1 MLLNMTN
8 HFFDCCIFLLFLVVA
23 ISCARPQ
30 APSGGPKDEEPPQ
43 LVTAD
48 PTNGTLMFKGDKINM
63 EFDEYIKL
71 NDIKGE
77 LTITPKINEDYEYKY
92 NKKSVELD
100 NLILEDSTT
109 YTFNFGGGVTDI
121 TENNPAE
128 NLLLIF
134 STGHF
139 LDSLN
144 ITGKVTEILTGE
156 RVKNALLAIYDV
168 NDTLD
173 VFTGRAS
180 YSIRANENGQF
191 KFTNIKN
198 GNYRL
203 YAVNDENRNYKCEP
217 DTESF
222 GFLGEIIELNKDYD
236 SLSIYTRKRNF
247 RPFKLTNLRSTGKY
261 FQARFNKYVMS
272 YRLRALP
279 DTSKTVYSNLT
290 DKNEVLRIYNTL
302 EDIDSLQVQ
311 LTAYDTINQS
321 VDTLF
326 YIRFP
331 ESKRKSPDFNVNLRE
346 GEIST
351 SNVFTGGITFN
362 KPVRYLNADSLLF
375 QYDSTTVQKIDTAN
389 DLTWNFNRTQLSIE
403 KLLNPSLLN
412 KDTTRK
418 AVSEKPQPR
427 IPGKESFEGRSE
439 ANRVTFVIGEKTFVS
454 VENDSSTQITETYN
468 FINSANLGVIIGE
481 IITDYSSFIIQ
492 LTNKAFEVQRELYN
506 QKVFEFKDLQ
516 PGDYLVRILIDTNGN
531 GKWDEGQVSD
541 FTEPEP
547 VYHLN
552 KTLTLRPNWELN
564 EIITI
569 E

>member
-1 MLLNMTN
+1 MISHSSYPYILL
-8 HFFDCCIFLLFLVVA
+8 LLLA

-30 APSGGPKDEEPPQ
+30 APTGGPKDEDPPQ
-43 LVTAD
+43 LIEAN
-48 PTNGTLMFKGDKINM
+48 PQNGTLMFEGSKIIM
-63 EFDEYIKL
+63 EFNEYIKL
-71 NDIKGE
+71 DDIKGE
-77 LTITPKINEDYEYKY
+77 LTITPKINEDYQYKY
-92 NKKSVELD
+92 NKKTVELD
-100 NLILEDSTT
+100 NLVLDDSTT

-134 STGHF
+134 STGDF

-156 RVKNALLAIYDV
+156 PVKNALLAIYDI

-180 YSIRANENGQF
+180 YSIRANEDGQF

-203 YAVNDENRNYKCEP
+203 YAVNDENKNFKCEP

-222 GFLGEIIELNKDYD
+222 GFIGDIINLDQDYD

-247 RPFKLTNLRSTGKY
+247 GPFKLTNLRSSGKY
-261 FQARFNKYVMS
+261 FEARFNKYVMS
-272 YRLRALP
+272 YQLNAVA
-279 DTSKTVYSNLT
+279 DSSKTLYSNLT
-290 DKNEVLRIYNTL
+290 DKNEILRIYNNIQDL
-302 EDIDSLQVQ
+302 DSLQVH
-311 LTAYDTINQS
+311 LTAFDTISQS

-331 ESKRKSPDFNVNLRE
+331 ESKRKSPDFNVNLRQ
-346 GEIST
+346 GEINT
-351 SNVFTGGITFN
+351 VNVFSGKISFN
-362 KPVRYLNADSLLF
+362 KPVRYINPDSLLF
-375 QYDSTTVQKIDTAN
+375 QYDSTTVQKIDTIS
-389 DLTWNFNRTQLSIE
+389 DFTWNYNRTQLSIE
-403 KLLNPSLLN
+403 KLLNPELLN
-412 KDTTRK
+412 KDTT
-418 AVSEKPQPR
+418 SKPISKVKERR
-427 IPGKESFEGRSE
+427 IPGKESFEGKS
-439 ANRVTFVIGEKTFVS
+439 AKNQVTLLIGENTFVS
-454 VENDSSTQITETYN
+454 VEMDSSTQITETYN
-468 FINSANLGVIIGE
+468 FTNPANLGVIKGE
-481 IITDYSSFIIQ
+481 IITDYTNFIVQ
-492 LTNKAFEVQRELYN
+492 LTDKDFQVQRELQN
-506 QKVFEFKDLQ
+506 EKTFEFKDLQ
-516 PGDYLVRILIDTNGN
+516 PADYKVRILIDTNKN

-552 KTLTLRPNWELN
+552 KILTLRANWELN